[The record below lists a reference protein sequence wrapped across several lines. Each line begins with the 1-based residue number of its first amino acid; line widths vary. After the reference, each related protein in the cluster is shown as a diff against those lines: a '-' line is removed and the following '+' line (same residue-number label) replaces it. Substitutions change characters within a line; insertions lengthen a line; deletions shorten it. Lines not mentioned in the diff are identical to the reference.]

1 MQRTYT
7 TKSKTAILEC
17 LKSKKDE
24 AFTAADIYETLLDE
38 GQNINLATVY
48 RNLEKLTEE
57 GRLTKVKHAESEST
71 FFRYIEEDSHCNEH
85 LHMQCSVCGKIIHME
100 CHFME
105 EITEHL
111 LKDHSFLLEP
121 SGSVL
126 YGRCENCR
134 KIKY

>member
-1 MQRTYT
+1 MQKTYI
-7 TKSKTAILEC
+7 TKSKLAILKC
-17 LKSKKDE
+17 LQQKSDE
-24 AFTAADIYETLLDE
+24 VFTASDIYESLRDE
-38 GQNINLATVY
+38 GQEINLATVY

-57 GRLTKVKHAESEST
+57 GRLSKFKHAESDST
-71 FFRYIEEDSHCNEH
+71 FFRYIAEDSHCNEH

-100 CHFME
+100 CHFMD

-111 LKDHSFLLEP
+111 LNEHGFSLEP
-121 SGSVL
+121 VGSVL